1 MRHLIFKKI
10 NYKQMKYLTALLIV
24 ALNFYNHDIFAQKA
38 EENLKEIYLDAEFF
52 LLNEDYSEA
61 LANYQQIYR
70 RGYQENSNINYRMGQ
85 CFLNIPGEKERA
97 IAYLEKA
104 VKGVDGRYV
113 EGLFKE
119 THAPYDAYFYLG
131 NAYRIDNQ
139 FEKAISNYQTYKS
152 FYEGKDAERIKLAN
166 QGIEACKYAVTQ
178 ILKPEN
184 VFTLELGRPVST
196 NSRDVFPV
204 VSGDGNSIVYITK
217 LKFYDALYYSR
228 KVNGKWSTPVNITPQ
243 VQSDGDQ
250 YPTFLS
256 YDGKELYLRKE
267 DNFEADLLVSKREN
281 GEWTKAKSIGKAI
294 NSKYFEGNLSISKD
308 GKTMYFS
315 SNRKEG
321 SGALDIFKS
330 VRLANGDW
338 GVPVNLGS
346 VINSAFNED
355 APYISEDGTRLY
367 FISQGHQTMG
377 GYDVFYSKVSP
388 DGSLSAPVNL
398 GFPINTTDD
407 DIYFYPLNNGT
418 IAYTAL
424 NRKGNLGL
432 EDIYQVY
439 INPSQELLASL
450 KLKPKEENINVS
462 EDLAQAL
469 VPDAPKGVQPVQ
481 QKTEET
487 NPKIDKPSEATTVKQ
502 EPRSE
507 AGVQKERTILLPVI
521 FFDFNSTELADKSKK
536 SLDYL
541 VTLIKNNGE
550 FRIELTGHT
559 DALGS
564 SQYNNILGEK
574 RAMIVKNYLI
584 SKGVTKSSIVI
595 KSMGEKQFIAKN
607 TNDDGTDNPDGRKFN
622 RRVEIRT
629 LENKPDSKI
638 VIEDINIPESLKIKQ
653 P

>member
-1 MRHLIFKKI
+1 
-10 NYKQMKYLTALLIV
+10 MKYLTALLIV
-24 ALNFYNHDIFAQKA
+24 ALNFCSPDIFAQKA
-38 EENLKEIYLDAEFF
+38 DENLKEIYLDAEFF

-70 RGYQENSNINYRMGQ
+70 RGYQENANINFRIGQ
-85 CFLNIPGEKERA
+85 CYLNIPGEKEKA
-97 IAYLEKA
+97 ITYLEKA
-104 VKGVDGRYV
+104 VKGVDSKYV
-113 EGLFKE
+113 EGMFKE
-119 THAPYDAYFYLG
+119 TRAPYDAYYYLG
-131 NAYRIDNQ
+131 NSYRINNQ
-139 FEKAISNYQTYKS
+139 FDKALSNYDTYKKY
-152 FYEGKDAERIKLAN
+152 YEGKDAERVKIVN
-166 QGIEACKYAVTQ
+166 QEIEACKYAVAQ

-184 VFTLELGRPVST
+184 VFTLAMGRPIST
-196 NSRDVFPV
+196 NGRNVFPV
-204 VSGDGNSIVYITK
+204 VSGDKNSIVYITK

-243 VQSDGDQ
+243 VQSDGDM

-256 YDGKELYLRKE
+256 HDGTVLYLRRE
-267 DNFEADLLVSKREN
+267 DNFEADLMVSMREN
-281 GEWTKAKSIGKAI
+281 GEWTKAKSVGKVI

-308 GKTMYFS
+308 GKTLYFS

-321 SGALDIFKS
+321 AGAMDIYRCTLQPK
-330 VRLANGDW
+330 GDW
-338 GVPVNLGS
+338 GTPVNLGS
-346 VINSAFNED
+346 LINTPFNED

-377 GYDVFYSKVSP
+377 GYDVFYCKVSP
-388 DGSLSAPVNL
+388 DGSLSAPVNM

-407 DIYFYPLNNGT
+407 DIYFYPVDNGN

-432 EDIYQVY
+432 EDIYEIY
-439 INPSQELLASL
+439 INPDQELLTSL
-450 KLKPKEENINVS
+450 KLEPKQEEINVS
-462 EDLAQAL
+462 EEVIQAVVPQKPEEQAQVAEK
-469 VPDAPKGVQPVQ
+469 VS
-481 QKTEET
+481 E
-487 NPKIDKPSEATTVKQ
+487 KPEAVKQ
-502 EPRSE
+502 ETP
-507 AGVQKERTILLPVI
+507 QKELPKVAEKEAVKDRTILLPII
-521 FFDFNSTELADKSKK
+521 FFDFNSTELADKSKN

-559 DALGS
+559 DAIGS

-574 RAMIVKNYLI
+574 RANIVKNYLV
-584 SKGVTKSSIVI
+584 SKGLSKSLIII

-607 TNDDGTDNPDGRKFN
+607 TNDDGSDNPDGRKFN

>member
-1 MRHLIFKKI
+1 
-10 NYKQMKYLTALLIV
+10 MKYLTALLIV
-24 ALNFYNHDIFAQKA
+24 ALNFCSPDIFAQKA
-38 EENLKEIYLDAEFF
+38 DENLKEIYLDAEFF

-70 RGYQENSNINYRMGQ
+70 RGYQENANINFRIGQ
-85 CFLNIPGEKERA
+85 CYLNIPGEKEKA
-97 IAYLEKA
+97 ITYLEKA
-104 VKGVDGRYV
+104 VKGVDARYV
-113 EGLFKE
+113 EGMFKE
-119 THAPYDAYFYLG
+119 TRAPYDAYYYLG
-131 NAYRIDNQ
+131 NAYRINNQ
-139 FEKAISNYQTYKS
+139 FDKALLNYEIYKTY
-152 FYEGKDAERIKLAN
+152 FEGKDAERIKVAN
-166 QGIEACKYAVTQ
+166 QEIDACKYAVAQ

-184 VFTLELGRPVST
+184 VYTMELGRPIST
-196 NSRDVFPV
+196 NTRNVFPV
-204 VSGDGNSIVYITK
+204 VSGDKNSIVYITK

-243 VQSDGDQ
+243 VQSDGDM

-256 YDGKELYLRKE
+256 HDGTVLYLRKE
-267 DNFEADLLVSKREN
+267 DNFEADLMVSNREN
-281 GEWTKAKSIGKAI
+281 GEWTKAKSVGKTI

-308 GKTMYFS
+308 GKTLYFS

-321 SGALDIFKS
+321 SGAMDIYKCT
-330 VRLANGDW
+330 LQPKGDW
-338 GVPVNLGS
+338 GTPVNLGN
-346 VINSAFNED
+346 VINTPFNED

-377 GYDVFYSKVSP
+377 GYDVFYCKVSP
-388 DGSLSAPVNL
+388 DGSLSAPVNM

-407 DIYFYPLNNGT
+407 DIYFYPVNNGN

-432 EDIYQVY
+432 EDIYEIY
-439 INPSQELLASL
+439 INPDQEVLANL
-450 KLKPKEENINVS
+450 KLKPKEEEINVS
-462 EDLAQAL
+462 EEVVQAVVPQKPEEQVQLAEKKS
-469 VPDAPKGVQPVQ
+469 V
-481 QKTEET
+481 
-487 NPKIDKPSEATTVKQ
+487 KPETVKP
-502 EPRSE
+502 ETPP
-507 AGVQKERTILLPVI
+507 KELPKVAEKETVKDRTILLPII

-559 DALGS
+559 DAVGS

-574 RAMIVKNYLI
+574 RANVVKNYLI
-584 SKGVTKSSIVI
+584 SKGISKSLIII

-607 TNDDGTDNPDGRKFN
+607 TNDDGSDNPDGRKFN

-629 LENKPDSKI
+629 LENKPGSKI
-638 VIEDINIPESLKIKQ
+638 VIEDVNIPDNLKIKQ

>member
-1 MRHLIFKKI
+1 
-10 NYKQMKYLTALLIV
+10 MKYLTALLIV
-24 ALNFYNHDIFAQKA
+24 ALNFCSSDIFSQKA
-38 EENLKEIYLDAEFF
+38 DENLKEIYLDAEFF

-70 RGYQENSNINYRMGQ
+70 RGYQENANINFRIGQ
-85 CFLNIPGEKERA
+85 CYLNIPGEKEKA
-97 IAYLEKA
+97 ITYLEKA
-104 VKGVDGRYV
+104 VKGADAKYV
-113 EGLFKE
+113 EGMFKE
-119 THAPYDAYFYLG
+119 TRAPYDAYYYLG
-131 NAYRIDNQ
+131 NAYRINNQ
-139 FEKAISNYQTYKS
+139 FDKALINYDIYKK
-152 FYEGKDAERIKLAN
+152 FYEGKDAERIKVAN
-166 QGIEACKYAVTQ
+166 QEIEACKYAVAQ

-184 VFTLELGRPVST
+184 VYTMELGRPIST
-196 NSRDVFPV
+196 NTRNVFPV
-204 VSGDGNSIVYITK
+204 VSADRNSIVYITK

-243 VQSDGDQ
+243 VQSDGDM

-256 YDGKELYLRKE
+256 HDGTVLYLRRE
-267 DNFEADLLVSKREN
+267 DNFEADLLVSMREN
-281 GEWTKAKSIGKAI
+281 GEWTKAKSVGKVI

-308 GKTMYFS
+308 GKTLYFS

-321 SGALDIFKS
+321 SGAMDIYRCTLQPK
-330 VRLANGDW
+330 GDW
-338 GVPVNLGS
+338 GTPVNLGS
-346 VINSAFNED
+346 VINTPFNED

-377 GYDVFYSKVSP
+377 GYDVFYCKVSP
-388 DGSLSAPVNL
+388 DGSLSAPVNM

-407 DIYFYPLNNGT
+407 DIYFYPVNNGN

-432 EDIYQVY
+432 EDIYEIY
-439 INPSQELLASL
+439 INPDQELLASL
-450 KLKPKEENINVS
+450 KLKPKEEEINVS
-462 EDLAQAL
+462 EEVVQAVVPQKPEEQAQVA
-469 VPDAPKGVQPVQ
+469 
-481 QKTEET
+481 ET
-487 NPKIDKPSEATTVKQ
+487 KSVKPETVKP
-502 EPRSE
+502 ETP
-507 AGVQKERTILLPVI
+507 QKELPKVAETEAVKDRTILLPII

-564 SQYNNILGEK
+564 SQFNNILGEK
-574 RAMIVKNYLI
+574 RANVVKNYLI
-584 SKGVTKSSIVI
+584 SKGISKSLIII

-607 TNDDGTDNPDGRKFN
+607 TNDDGSDNPDGRKFN

-629 LENKPDSKI
+629 LENKPGSKI
-638 VIEDINIPESLKIKQ
+638 VIEDVNIPDNLKIKQ